1 MKLTRC
7 DALLSLLILTQQ
19 LLCPLGAALL
29 GAASSREDPSST
41 CANEQFNEGDRT
53 VLKIAAGTTSAVD
66 MAPEVLAESTHR
78 QGSLMQVAA
87 EMLTWRL
94 PAGRGEEKEGAE
106 PQQRPPPPTTG
117 AHRRVSAISASS
129 TMNDPSLIESPDLRR
144 AHENAPPHDSAKALP
159 REESATDSEL
169 PGIAKPT
176 SQMTA
181 AASSAAVPVTPPKP
195 DVFARSAL
203 TAYGVSLAEVMP
215 STRVGSGSSDE
226 TVPPR
231 VDQQKPSVSIFTQL
245 ASRGGVTSLLLIFI
259 ALVFLV
265 VFILFALP
273 RFSDERDFRRDPGF
287 RRDMSKSSPQAFPRS
302 PPPSLHHKRVDNIGH
317 HNVGHGVN
325 NMSSGEP
332 NANYSRPP
340 MNNGPPMR
348 GGFGAAEDPPP
359 RPTQPPGGFSA
370 ADDNRQ
376 RVSSGL
382 MSPLPGLLAPQP
394 MTRHLCAGLLVPSG
408 NECVLAVPTLA
419 TAGVPRQGSIAL
431 NVRDLNGKPVIQVDV
446 QAPSWSGFGQPPIA
460 VLRAASVVGSDGHLG
475 GGSHAPL
482 LAYCKAYREGEG
494 AKSVYIY
501 DGRDEVFA
509 HIAKDPF
516 RNCYVL
522 TSGCVGLQLVIDGDF
537 RHHTM
542 SIVNEEQEELADTE
556 LIDINFGTSH
566 SYYKLRVS
574 SNVDVGLMLCGLLAI
589 DAMEMDHVGSSSF

>member
-1 MKLTRC
+1 MKLTCC

-29 GAASSREDPSST
+29 GAPYSWEDPSST
-41 CANEQFNEGDRT
+41 CANEQFNEGDRA

-87 EMLTWRL
+87 EMQTWRL
-94 PAGRGEEKEGAE
+94 SAGRGEEKEGAE

-117 AHRRVSAISASS
+117 AHRRVSAVSASS
-129 TMNDPSLIESPDLRR
+129 TMTDPSPIVSPDRGR
-144 AHENAPPHDSAKALP
+144 AHENAPPHDSAKAPP
-159 REESATDSEL
+159 REESATDSQ
-169 PGIAKPT
+169 
-176 SQMTA
+176 S
-181 AASSAAVPVTPPKP
+181 PPKP
-195 DVFARSAL
+195 DMFARSAL

-215 STRVGSGSSDE
+215 STRVVSGNSDE
-226 TVPPR
+226 TVPPQ

-245 ASRGGVTSLLLIFI
+245 RSRGGVTSLLLIFI

-273 RFSDERDFRRDPGF
+273 RFSEERDFRRDPGF

-302 PPPSLHHKRVDNIGH
+302 PPPSLHHKRFDNIGH

-340 MNNGPPMR
+340 LNSGPPMR
-348 GGFGAAEDPPP
+348 GGFGPAEDPPP

-370 ADDNRQ
+370 ADDNHQ

-382 MSPLPGLLAPQP
+382 MSPLPALLAPQP

-419 TAGVPRQGSIAL
+419 TSGVPRQGSIAL

-460 VLRAASVVGSDGHLG
+460 VLRAASVVGSDG
-475 GGSHAPL
+475 GSYAPL

-566 SYYKLRVS
+566 KYYKLRVS

-589 DAMEMDHVGSSSF
+589 DAMETDHIGSSSF